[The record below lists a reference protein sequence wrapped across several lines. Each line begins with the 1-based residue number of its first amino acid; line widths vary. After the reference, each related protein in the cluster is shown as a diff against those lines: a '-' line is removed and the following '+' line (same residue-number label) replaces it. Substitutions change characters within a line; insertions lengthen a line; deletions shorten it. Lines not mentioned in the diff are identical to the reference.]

1 MLTQDRKYF
10 LLLNAGHFLDHFFML
25 IFATAAALALTRE
38 WQMSYGALIP
48 YATPG
53 FVAFGLGALPAGWLA
68 DRWSRDGMMAVFFFG
83 VGLASIAT
91 GFSSG
96 PVQIGAGLFV
106 IGLFGSIYHPVGL
119 AIVTTRWRQSG
130 MRIAVNGVWGNL
142 GVGCAAL
149 LTGFLIAHIGWRS
162 AFILPGIASLLFGFL
177 YRHVAL
183 RMPAAEPVSKGP
195 GQSKSSLSQAVF
207 WRVSMTVLL
216 VAILGSI
223 VFQATTFA
231 LPKIFDER
239 LAGLADQLSSS
250 AGFETASV
258 IGFLTFTV
266 FAAASAAQL
275 VIGYILDR
283 HGARVALFG
292 VAVVQVFFFLLV
304 QGQTGLAGYAAA
316 LGFMLGVFG
325 EIPINDYLVGSL
337 ASGKYRARVFGLRYL
352 VSFTA
357 LALTLPLIAVVHT
370 RWGFDTLFLILAGL
384 AILIG
389 ALSMLLPRT
398 IQATARANA

>member
-25 IFATAAALALTRE
+25 IFATAAALALTQE

-68 DRWSRDGMMAVFFFG
+68 DRWSRDGMMTVFF
-83 VGLASIAT
+83 VGIGLTSIAT
-91 GFSSG
+91 GFSTG
-96 PVQIGAGLFV
+96 PVQISAGLFG
-106 IGLFGSIYHPVGL
+106 IGLFGAIYHPVGL

-149 LTGFLIAHIGWRS
+149 LTGILIAHIGWRE
-162 AFILPGIASLLFGFL
+162 AFILPGIAAVLFGLL
-177 YRHVAL
+177 YHHVA
-183 RMPAAEPVSKGP
+183 RQMPALDPTTQ
-195 GQSKSSLSQAVF
+195 GQARSKSNMPQATF
-207 WRVSMTVLL
+207 WRVSVTVLL

-239 LAGLADQLSSS
+239 LAGLAEKLSSS
-250 AGFETASV
+250 AGFETASI

-275 VIGYILDR
+275 VVGYILDR

-292 VAVVQVFFFLLV
+292 AAVVQVVFFLLV

-325 EIPINDYLVGSL
+325 EIPINDYLVGTL
-337 ASGKYRARVFGLRYL
+337 ASGKYRARVFGARYL

-357 LALTLPLIAVVHT
+357 LAMTLPLIAVVHEG
-370 RWGFDTLFLILAGL
+370 WGFDTLFLILAAL
-384 AILIG
+384 AALIG
-389 ALSMLLPRT
+389 VLSMLLPRAS
-398 IQATARANA
+398 QKTAEA